1 LKKHREAIQRQL
13 LKKSSEIFAKGTM
26 EEEHMEFV
34 ERYFVVKITL
44 KRFQADVQGRHYI
57 AEYRCN
63 HKIVIITNRIDATV
77 MMRKLAMC

>member
-1 LKKHREAIQRQL
+1 
-13 LKKSSEIFAKGTM
+13 
-26 EEEHMEFV
+26 MEFV
-34 ERYFVVKITL
+34 ERYFVVKTTL

-77 MMRKLAMC
+77 MMCKLAMC